1 MLKKLKFITKGFSC
15 GLHFYV
21 IISFYSLTYRGY
33 TLTWQNGRQLASM
46 KFGTINI
53 GFTYDVDGLRTS
65 KTIPNVGLE
74 HKYYYVGNRLQY
86 ETLGGSSALWYFY
99 DADGN
104 PSGIRYK
111 NGDGINDYYFVCNWR
126 GDVIQIYNASGT
138 LVGSYT
144 YDAWGRVTENATSA
158 DTQNITET
166 NPIRY
171 RGYYYDTET
180 RLYYVNSRYYDPAV
194 KRFVSSDDSI
204 LSAATPEALTD
215 KNLFA
220 YCDNNPVTRSDGKG
234 NIWHIVVGAVIGGAL
249 NSIDDIINVVNTY
262 RSGGSDD
269 EKTKA
274 WLHLGI
280 SFTTGAI
287 SGGLSM
293 TGVGVVASISIN
305 TAISLGDEALDQLI
319 DGEINA
325 RNLIVAGVEGVIGG
339 VSGGDSTKA
348 VTKAGKETIRKTSTT
363 FRKVYKSRGLR
374 AAAKAYKGKAAKQAT
389 RYLKNNRFV
398 SKKLLKN
405 SIKSVFS
412 TIVKAIW
419 NKIRKR

>member
-1 MLKKLKFITKGFSC
+1 M
-15 GLHFYV
+15 
-21 IISFYSLTYRGY
+21 
-33 TLTWQNGRQLASM
+33 
-46 KFGTINI
+46 
-53 GFTYDVDGLRTS
+53 
-65 KTIPNVGLE
+65 
-74 HKYYYVGNRLQY
+74 
-86 ETLGGSSALWYFY
+86 
-99 DADGN
+99 
-104 PSGIRYK
+104 
-111 NGDGINDYYFVCNWR
+111 
-126 GDVIQIYNASGT
+126 
-138 LVGSYT
+138 
-144 YDAWGRVTENATSA
+144 
-158 DTQNITET
+158 
-166 NPIRY
+166 
-171 RGYYYDTET
+171 
-180 RLYYVNSRYYDPAV
+180 YYVNSRYYDPAV

-204 LSAATPEALTD
+204 ISTATLEALTD

-220 YCDNNPVTRSDGKG
+220 YCDNNPVTRSDGEG
-234 NIWHIVVGAVIGGAL
+234 NIWHIVVGAVIEGAL

-419 NKIRKR
+419 NKIIKR